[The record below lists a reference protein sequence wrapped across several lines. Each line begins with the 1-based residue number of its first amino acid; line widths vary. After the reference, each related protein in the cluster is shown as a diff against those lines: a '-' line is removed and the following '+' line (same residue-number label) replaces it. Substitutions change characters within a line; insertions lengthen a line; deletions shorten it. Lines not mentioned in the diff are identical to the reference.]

1 MTPQLLLQM
10 AVRNLGAHKVKSLI
24 VGSIL
29 FVGTLFIVVGGALLD
44 SVNAGMEKSITQS
57 VAGNLQV
64 YSDKATDPL
73 ALFGGMSFGATD
85 IGEIEDF
92 ESAVG
97 PLRELENVKTVVP
110 MGIVN
115 STVFGKNDIDLV
127 LDGLRTAVA
136 TGDEA
141 QKAVLVGRLR
151 RIVDTLAEEI
161 ATREAIVADKEKL
174 ARDQEALREAG
185 SQAFWDGF
193 AADPLPALDF
203 LDAKIAPLAS
213 DARLLYLRLV
223 GTDLELFKQ
232 TFDRFTI
239 IDGEAVPP
247 GEPGILLSKRTYE
260 KLVKNKVARDF
271 DKIYK
276 EWTEDGKR
284 IADDKA
290 TADAV
295 SRMARQY
302 QRIVVQVSPDQVPAL
317 LSELQSALGS
327 KETDLGTLVQTL
339 LTVDDD
345 TIESR
350 YALFYKAIAPRVR
363 LYDFPVG
370 SEITLR
376 AFTTS
381 GYMRSFNVKI
391 WGTYEFKGLEKSDLS
406 TAMNLVDLPTFRSLY
421 GKMTAAQQAELKDI
435 KTQIGVEDVDRG
447 SAEDAL
453 FGSGSIEAAAP
464 VEGAPVV
471 EVAPITAASAEA
483 PAEVATLVLN
493 AAVVLRDPS
502 RTAETQAQIQAL
514 SKEKSLGLQV
524 IDWKAA
530 SGLLGQFATVVQ
542 GILVTVLLIIF
553 LVALVII
560 NNTTSMATMDRINEI
575 GTMRAIGT
583 TRGQILVLFLTETAM
598 LGLIAGGLGAI
609 TGGLL
614 VAWMGVVGI
623 PAGADILVFLFAGPR
638 LHPTVGLDN
647 LALGVISVLCVA
659 LISAA
664 YPAILASRVQPVV
677 AMQGKE

>member
-1 MTPQLLLQM
+1 MTPQLLFQM
-10 AVRNLGAHKVKSLI
+10 ALRNLGAHKVKSLI

-64 YSDKATDPL
+64 YSDKAEDKL

-85 IGEIEDF
+85 IGEISDF
-92 ESAVG
+92 EASVG
-97 PLRELENVKTVVP
+97 PLRALPNVKTVVP

-115 STVFGKNDIDLV
+115 STVFGKNDIDIV
-127 LDGLRTAVA
+127 LESLRSAVA
-136 TGDEA
+136 RGDEA
-141 QKAVLVGRLR
+141 QKAILVARVR
-151 RIVDTLAEEI
+151 RIVTTLAEEI
-161 ATREAIVADKEKL
+161 ASREAIVADKEKL
-174 ARDQEALREAG
+174 ARDMEALKEADTDT
-185 SQAFWDGF
+185 FWAGF

-223 GTDLELFKQ
+223 GTDLDLF
-232 TFDRFTI
+232 TESFDRFTI
-239 IDGEAVPP
+239 VDGERVPP
-247 GEPGILLSKRTYE
+247 GQPGILLSKRTYE

-276 EWTEDGKR
+276 DWGEGGKKV
-284 IADDKA
+284 AADKA
-290 TADAV
+290 QAEAI

-302 QRIVVQVSPDQVPAL
+302 QRITVQVSPDQVAPLTA
-317 LSELQSALGS
+317 ELQAALGS
-327 KETDLGTLVQTL
+327 TEADLGALVTQL
-339 LTVDDD
+339 LTVDDANM
-345 TIESR
+345 EAR
-350 YALFYKAIAPRVR
+350 YALFYKAVAPRVR

-376 AFTTS
+376 AFTNS

-435 KTQIGVEDVDRG
+435 KANVGVQDVDRG

-453 FGSGSIEAAAP
+453 FGSGSIEADAPAEGAVAAAAP
-464 VEGAPVV
+464 IE
-471 EVAPITAASAEA
+471 AASAEA
-483 PAEVATLVLN
+483 PAEVANLVLN
-493 AAVVLRDPS
+493 AAVILKDPAH
-502 RTAETQAQIQAL
+502 TAETRAQIESL
-514 SKEKSLGLQV
+514 SKDKGLGLQV
-524 IDWKAA
+524 IDWKEA

-583 TRGQILVLFLTETAM
+583 TRGQILTLFLCETAM
-598 LGLIAGGLGAI
+598 LGLIAGGLGALA
-609 TGGLL
+609 GGLL
-614 VAWMGVVGI
+614 VTWMNVVGI

-638 LHPTVGLDN
+638 LHPTIGVGN
-647 LALGVISVLCVA
+647 LALGVVSVLIVA